1 MTGSEVRTR
10 FVAVFEGPF
19 AGALRVRTLGAI
31 AFTGLLIVATLGGCA
46 GRGEARSAVSGSE
59 YREVF
64 QAAREVLRSERFALD
79 RVDAGAGVLTTQP
92 SSALV
97 RGVEDVADR
106 LQRVVRIEFT
116 PVTGDGSSAKSAG
129 RSAAPGSMLVDPSA
143 AVPTF
148 RDSTMTI
155 RVIVERVHYPGWRP
169 SPVSVRM
176 GGRHVDPVLVERD
189 LQPTYV
195 TAVREDEAY
204 AAELAAKIARQRTK
218 PVVVPAPSNKQNT
231 SAANAANATGTPT
244 ER

>member
-46 GRGEARSAVSGSE
+46 GRVEARSAVSGSE

-64 QAAREVLRSERFALD
+64 QAAREVLRSERFELD

-116 PVTGDGSSAKSAG
+116 PASGAGSAST
-129 RSAAPGSMLVDPSA
+129 PTIGSMLVDPSA

-148 RDSTMTI
+148 RDSTITI

-231 SAANAANATGTPT
+231 SAGAANATATPT